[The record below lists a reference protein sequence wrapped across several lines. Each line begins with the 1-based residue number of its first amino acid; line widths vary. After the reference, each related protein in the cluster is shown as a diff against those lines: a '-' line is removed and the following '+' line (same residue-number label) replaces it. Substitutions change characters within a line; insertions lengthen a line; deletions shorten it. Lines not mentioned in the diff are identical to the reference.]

1 MPAKPRHLLRYSAGG
16 RIATGEMG
24 VTWIVYLVIAV
35 IVIAAVILF
44 LNRFYRKATRDTA
57 LIRTGAGGQRV
68 VMDGGCLAL
77 PFLHQVS
84 EVNMKTT
91 RIEVARN
98 GPKAL
103 ITGDRLRVDIE
114 VELTVR
120 VTPTADGV
128 AMAAQALGSKA
139 FRPQD
144 LADLIEGRL
153 IDAMQSVAARE
164 TMDHLHENRGSYVRE
179 VKALVAESLA
189 QNGLN
194 LESVALRRF
203 DQTPFSSVDDNNAF
217 NAVGLRRLAEVIA
230 ANKKQRAAIEADADV
245 AVRQSQLDAIKQVL
259 IIEREQEEAKIA
271 QSREIERLR
280 SESEAQVAEYN
291 SEGRRRAELA
301 RIIQEREVKML
312 EIERDEQVKRR
323 DLHSALGTEIA
334 RRDNAIALAKKRGDE
349 AAAEASAEQARIKVV
364 LAQETL
370 QTEKDKA
377 VAERARMLATLRAE
391 EAADVDSTRVRSE
404 VETIREQAR
413 AEADASTARAEA
425 QRAAMIAESQGRAAL
440 IAAEN
445 GLSEA
450 IIRMRLEKKRMDTL
464 PVLVGQM
471 MKPVEKIDSIRIS
484 QIGGLGFGGHG
495 QAGAGGNGG
504 GISPGGGDKP
514 LVNQAVDGIL
524 SMALQ
529 LPAVQKLGQEIGIDI
544 AEGLGGIARAAEGPL
559 RPGPAAKS

>member
-1 MPAKPRHLLRYSAGG
+1 MA
-16 RIATGEMG
+16 
-24 VTWIVYLVIAV
+24 WIIYLIIAV
-35 IVIAAVILF
+35 VVLAVVILF

-128 AMAAQALGSKA
+128 ATAAQALGSKA

-144 LADLIEGRL
+144 LTDLIEGRL

-189 QNGLN
+189 QNGLS

-203 DQTPFSSVDDNNAF
+203 DQTPFSSIDDNNAF
-217 NAVGLRRLAEVIA
+217 NAVGLRRLAEVVA

-259 IIEREQEEAKIA
+259 IIEREQEEAKIL
-271 QSREIERLR
+271 QNREIERLR
-280 SESEAQVAEYN
+280 SESEAQVAEFGAE
-291 SEGRRRAELA
+291 SRRRAELA
-301 RIIQEREVKML
+301 RIGQEREVRML
-312 EIERDEQVKRR
+312 EIERDKQLKQS
-323 DLHSALGTEIA
+323 DLQSSLSTEIT
-334 RRDNAIALAKKRGDE
+334 RRDNAILLAKKRGDE
-349 AAAEASAEQARIKVV
+349 AVAEAAAEQARVQVV
-364 LAQETL
+364 LAQEGL

-377 VAERARMLATLRAE
+377 VAERMRLLAVLRAE
-391 EAADVDSTRVRSE
+391 EAAEVDNTRTRSE
-404 VETIREQAR
+404 TDTIREQAR
-413 AEADASTARAEA
+413 AEADAATLKAGA
-425 QRAAMIAESQGRAAL
+425 QRTAMLAESEGKAAL

-445 GLSEA
+445 SLSEA
-450 IIRMRLEKKRMDTL
+450 VIRMRLEKKRMDTL

-484 QIGGLGFGGHG
+484 QIGGLGLSNGNSGNGSQGGG
-495 QAGAGGNGG
+495 TAGNGAGPNGTG
-504 GISPGGGDKP
+504 PNGS

-524 SMALQ
+524 AMALQ

-544 AEGLGGIARAAEGPL
+544 ADGLGGISRAIDTTPRHGT
-559 RPGPAAKS
+559 AAKS

>member
-1 MPAKPRHLLRYSAGG
+1 MA
-16 RIATGEMG
+16 
-24 VTWIVYLVIAV
+24 WIVYLIVAAV
-35 IVIAAVILF
+35 VLAVVILF

-128 AMAAQALGSKA
+128 ATAAQALGSKA

-189 QNGLN
+189 QNGLS

-203 DQTPFSSVDDNNAF
+203 DQTPFSSIDDNNAF
-217 NAVGLRRLAEVIA
+217 NAVGLRRLAEVVA

-259 IIEREQEEAKIA
+259 IIEREQEEAKIL

-280 SESEAQVAEYN
+280 SESEAQVAEFGAE
-291 SEGRRRAELA
+291 SRRRAELA
-301 RIIQEREVKML
+301 RIDQEREVRIL
-312 EIERDEQVKRR
+312 EIERDKQLKQS
-323 DLHSALGTEIA
+323 DLQANLQTEIT
-334 RRDNAIALAKKRGDE
+334 RRDNAIMLAKKRGDE
-349 AAAEASAEQARIKVV
+349 AVAEAAAEQARVQVV
-364 LAQETL
+364 LAQEGL

-377 VAERARMLATLRAE
+377 VAERMRLLAVLRAE
-391 EAADVDSTRVRSE
+391 EAAEVDGTRTRSE
-404 VETIREQAR
+404 TDTIREQAR
-413 AEADASTARAEA
+413 AEADAAAFKAAA
-425 QRAAMIAESQGRAAL
+425 QRTAMLAESEGKAAL

-450 IIRMRLEKKRMDTL
+450 VIRMRLEKKRMDTL

-484 QIGGLGFGGHG
+484 QIGGLGL
-495 QAGAGGNGG
+495 GNGG
-504 GISPGGGDKP
+504 QENGGQRNGTSSNGTGP
-514 LVNQAVDGIL
+514 NGGMVNQAVDGIL
-524 SMALQ
+524 AMALQ
-529 LPAVQKLGQEIGIDI
+529 LPAVQRLGQEIGIDI
-544 AEGLGGIARAAEGPL
+544 ADGLGGISRAIDAAPRHGT
-559 RPGPAAKS
+559 AKS

>member
-1 MPAKPRHLLRYSAGG
+1 MA
-16 RIATGEMG
+16 
-24 VTWIVYLVIAV
+24 WIVYLIVAV
-35 IVIAAVILF
+35 VVLAVVILF

-128 AMAAQALGSKA
+128 ATAAQALGSKA

-189 QNGLN
+189 QNGLS

-203 DQTPFSSVDDNNAF
+203 DQTPFASIDDNNAF
-217 NAVGLRRLAEVIA
+217 NAVGLRRLAEVVA

-259 IIEREQEEAKIA
+259 IIEREQEEAKIL

-280 SESEAQVAEYN
+280 SESEAQVAEFGAE
-291 SEGRRRAELA
+291 SRRRAELA
-301 RIIQEREVKML
+301 RIGQEREVRML
-312 EIERDEQVKRR
+312 EIERDKQLKQS
-323 DLHSALGTEIA
+323 DLQSSLSTEIT
-334 RRDNAIALAKKRGDE
+334 RRDNAILLAKKRGDE
-349 AAAEASAEQARIKVV
+349 AVAEAAAEQARVQVV
-364 LAQETL
+364 LAQEGL

-377 VAERARMLATLRAE
+377 VAERMRLLAVLRAE
-391 EAADVDSTRVRSE
+391 EAAEVDNTRTRSE
-404 VETIREQAR
+404 TDTIREQAR
-413 AEADASTARAEA
+413 AEADAAALKAGA
-425 QRAAMIAESQGRAAL
+425 QRISMLAESEGKAAL

-450 IIRMRLEKKRMDTL
+450 VIRMRLEKLRMDTL

-484 QIGGLGFGGHG
+484 QIGGLGLGNGSQGGSTAG
-495 QAGAGGNGG
+495 NGAGQNGTGPNGG
-504 GISPGGGDKP
+504 

-524 SMALQ
+524 AMALQ

-544 AEGLGGIARAAEGPL
+544 ADGLGGISRAIDGAPRHGT
-559 RPGPAAKS
+559 AKP

>member
-1 MPAKPRHLLRYSAGG
+1 
-16 RIATGEMG
+16 MG
-24 VTWIVYLVIAV
+24 VAWIAYLVIAV
-35 IVIAAVILF
+35 VVIAVVILF
-44 LNRFYRKATRDTA
+44 MNRFYRKATRDTA

-77 PFLHQVS
+77 PFLHQIS

-91 RIEVARN
+91 RIEVSRA

-120 VTPTADGV
+120 VTPSAEGV
-128 AMAAQALGSKA
+128 ATAAQALGSKA

-144 LADLIEGRL
+144 LSDLIEGRL

-164 TMDHLHENRGSYVRE
+164 TMDHLHENRGQYVRE
-179 VKALVAESLA
+179 VKGLVAESLA
-189 QNGLN
+189 QNGLS

-203 DQTPFSSVDDNNAF
+203 DQTPFGSVDDNNAF

-245 AVRQSQLDAIKQVL
+245 AVRQSQLDAIKRVL
-259 IIEREQEEAKIA
+259 VIEREQEEAKIA
-271 QSREIERLR
+271 QTREIERLR
-280 SESEAQVAEYN
+280 TDSEAQVAEFN
-291 SEGRRRAELA
+291 AESRRRAELA
-301 RIIQEREVKML
+301 RIAQEREVRML
-312 EIERDEQVKRR
+312 EIERDKQLKQR
-323 DLHSALGTEIA
+323 DLTSSLETEII
-334 RRDNAIALAKKRGDE
+334 RRDNAITLAKKRGDE
-349 AAAEASAEQARIKVV
+349 AVAEAAAEEARVKVV
-364 LAQETL
+364 LAQEGV

-377 VAERARMLATLRAE
+377 IAERMRVLAVLRAE
-391 EAADVDSTRVRSE
+391 EAAEVDGTRTRSE
-404 VETIREQAR
+404 VDTIREQAK
-413 AEADASTARAEA
+413 AEAEATTAKADA
-425 QRAAMIAESQGRAAL
+425 QRTAMLAESEGKAAL

-471 MKPVEKIDSIRIS
+471 MKPVEKIESIRIN
-484 QIGGLGFGGHG
+484 QIGGLGLGSG
-495 QAGAGGNGG
+495 QGMASAAGGAGPGAG
-504 GISPGGGDKP
+504 SGGGDRP

-524 SMALQ
+524 AMALQ

-544 AEGLGGIARAAEGPL
+544 SNGLGGIARSADITP
-559 RPGPAAKS
+559 RN

>member
-1 MPAKPRHLLRYSAGG
+1 MFASVRGQFG
-16 RIATGEMG
+16 TTGEIMG
-24 VTWIVYLVIAV
+24 VAWIAYLIVAAVVIAV
-35 IVIAAVILF
+35 VILF

-77 PFLHQVS
+77 PFLHQIS
-84 EVNMKTT
+84 EINMKTT
-91 RIEVARN
+91 RIEVARAGN
-98 GPKAL
+98 KAL

-120 VTPTADGV
+120 VTPTPLGV
-128 AMAAQALGSKA
+128 ATAAQALGSKA

-164 TMDHLHENRGSYVRE
+164 TMDHLHENRGAYVRE

-189 QNGLN
+189 QNGLS

-203 DQTPFSSVDDNNAF
+203 DQTPFSSVDDGNAF

-245 AVRQSQLDAIKQVL
+245 AVRQSQLDAIKRVL
-259 IIEREQEEAKIA
+259 VIEREQEEAKIG
-271 QSREIERLR
+271 QTQEIERLR
-280 SESEAQVAEYN
+280 AENEAKVAEYN
-291 SEGRRRAELA
+291 AESRRRAEQA
-301 RIIQEREVKML
+301 RIEQERETKLL
-312 EIERDEQVKRR
+312 EIERDEQLKRR
-323 DLHSALGTEIA
+323 DLNSSLGTEMA
-334 RRDNAIALAKKRGDE
+334 RRDNAIVLAKKRSDEVAAE
-349 AAAEASAEQARIKVV
+349 AAAEQARVKMV
-364 LAQETL
+364 LAQESL

-377 VAERARMLATLRAE
+377 VAERMRMLAVLRAE
-391 EAADVDSTRVRSE
+391 EAAQVDGTRTRSE
-404 VETIREQAR
+404 TDTIREQAR
-413 AEADASTARAEA
+413 AEAEATAARADA
-425 QRAAMIAESQGRAAL
+425 QRTAMIAESQGKAAL

-445 GLSEA
+445 GLSDA
-450 IIRMRLEKKRMDTL
+450 IIRMRLEKKRMETL

-484 QIGGLGFGGHG
+484 HIGGLGLGFGGPG
-495 QAGAGGNGG
+495 GSAGGNGNG
-504 GISPGGGDKP
+504 MGSGGGDKP

-524 SMALQ
+524 AMALQ

-544 AEGLGGIARAAEGPL
+544 ANGLGGIAKSIDGLPS
-559 RPGPAAKS
+559 AAKN

>member
-1 MPAKPRHLLRYSAGG
+1 MA
-16 RIATGEMG
+16 
-24 VTWIVYLVIAV
+24 WIVYLIVAV
-35 IVIAAVILF
+35 VVLAVVILF

-120 VTPTADGV
+120 VTPSADGV
-128 AMAAQALGSKA
+128 ATAAQALGSKA

-189 QNGLN
+189 QNGLS

-203 DQTPFSSVDDNNAF
+203 DQTPFASIDDNNAF
-217 NAVGLRRLAEVIA
+217 NAVGLRRLAEVVA

-259 IIEREQEEAKIA
+259 IIEREQEEAKIL

-280 SESEAQVAEYN
+280 SESEAQVAEFGAE
-291 SEGRRRAELA
+291 SRRRAELA
-301 RIIQEREVKML
+301 RIGQEREVRML
-312 EIERDEQVKRR
+312 EIERDKQLKQS
-323 DLHSALGTEIA
+323 DLQSSLSTEIT
-334 RRDNAIALAKKRGDE
+334 RRDNAILLAKKRGDE
-349 AAAEASAEQARIKVV
+349 AVAEAAAEQARVQVV
-364 LAQETL
+364 LAQEGL

-377 VAERARMLATLRAE
+377 VAERMRLLAVLRAE
-391 EAADVDSTRVRSE
+391 EAAEVDNTRTRSE
-404 VETIREQAR
+404 TDTIREQAR
-413 AEADASTARAEA
+413 AEADAAALKAGA
-425 QRAAMIAESQGRAAL
+425 QRISMLAESEGKAAL

-450 IIRMRLEKKRMDTL
+450 VIRMRLEKLRMDTL

-484 QIGGLGFGGHG
+484 QIGGLGLGNGSQGGG
-495 QAGAGGNGG
+495 TAGNGAGPNGTGPNGG
-504 GISPGGGDKP
+504 

-524 SMALQ
+524 AMALQ

-544 AEGLGGIARAAEGPL
+544 ADGLGGISRAIDGAPRHGT
-559 RPGPAAKS
+559 AKS